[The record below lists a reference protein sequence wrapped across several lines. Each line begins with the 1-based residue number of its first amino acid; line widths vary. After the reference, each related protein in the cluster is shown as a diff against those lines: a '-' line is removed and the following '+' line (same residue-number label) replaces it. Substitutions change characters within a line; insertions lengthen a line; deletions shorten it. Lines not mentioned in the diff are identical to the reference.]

1 MLCRQRKPTWQAHNR
16 RPRSRPLTLKNRS
29 QLSVCK
35 FICSCVN
42 QPIHGLHDTCFVDSG
57 SPQRE
62 PTAGDHNGRTQRETT
77 AGHRFCDPGLM
88 DWPNWS
94 QQREPTVGEHIRSP
108 NRDPT
113 SERSQRGPRAGDHNA
128 RPQRESTAG
137 DHNGIPQSRPPIS
150 RSDTRVSDYV
160 ISSN

>member
-1 MLCRQRKPTWQAHNR
+1 MCKSTNHYVNRPTLIVKQNMLCRQRKPTWQAHNR

-57 SPQRE
+57 AS
-62 PTAGDHNGRTQRETT
+62 
-77 AGHRFCDPGLM
+77 HRFCDPGLM

-94 QQREPTVGEHIRSP
+94 QQREPTVGEHLRSP